1 MAEDINPWSSTPKV
15 SIEKLIENFGIDRF
29 EPQKERLDGSSDI
42 PLFMRRDIVQGHRG
56 YDAVAD
62 AILQKKPFHVLT
74 GFMPSGHPHLG
85 HLMVMKEVIWHIQHG
100 GRGFISIAD
109 REAHAVRGLSWDA
122 CDTYA
127 REYISCLYA
136 LGFEGEIYAQRKNNE
151 LKDLAFEAARK
162 INFSNLSA
170 IYGFGPETELAHAVS
185 VSMQVADILYPQL
198 KAGAAPTIVPVGI
211 DQDPHIRL
219 TRDVTNALR
228 LFLVEDRGTHI
239 SIRAKNAPAEAID
252 AVAKAFPGSKKYEGH
267 IDLPAGHTAA
277 ETDAVVRGI
286 EQQFGGFGFMLPS
299 STYHSFLMGFQGGK
313 MSSSVPDSLIWFDD
327 EDRDVKKKI
336 MGAVTGGRQTLEEQ
350 KKLGGEPDKCAIYQ
364 LNKFHMQDD
373 DKELAKMCEACKA
386 GELMCGTCKKETLE
400 RVRAFLAEFK
410 EKRDEVA
417 HKVAEWK

>member
-15 SIEKLIENFGIDRF
+15 SIDKLIENFGIDHF
-29 EPQKERLDGSSDI
+29 EPQKARFSDA
-42 PLFMRRDIVQGHRG
+42 PVFMRRNIVQGHRG
-56 YDAVAD
+56 YDKIAD
-62 AILQKKPFHVLT
+62 AIIEKKPFHVLT

-85 HLMVMKEVIWHIQHG
+85 HLMVMKEVVWHIQHG
-100 GRGFISIAD
+100 GDGFISIAD
-109 REAHAVRGLSWDA
+109 REAHAVRGLSWEK
-122 CDTYA
+122 CDEYA

-136 LGFEGEIYAQRKNNE
+136 MGFEGEIYAQRKNNA
-151 LKDLAFEAARK
+151 LKDLAFEAACK

-170 IYGFGPETELAHAVS
+170 IYGFGPDTELAHAVS

-198 KAGAAPTIVPVGI
+198 AAGRAPTIVPVGI

-228 LFLVEDRGTHI
+228 LFLVEDRGTHV
-239 SIRAKNAPAEAID
+239 SIRAKNASAEAIA
-252 AVAKAFPGSKKYEGH
+252 AVAKAFPGAKKYEGH
-267 IDLPAGHTAA
+267 IDLPAGYNAA
-277 ETDAVVRGI
+277 EVDKIVRGI
-286 EQQFGGFGFMLPS
+286 EQQFGGFGFILPS

-327 EDRDVKKKI
+327 ADKDVKKKI

-364 LNKFHMQDD
+364 LNKFHMEEDD
-373 DKELAKMCEACKA
+373 TELKMMCEACKA

-400 RVRAFLAEFK
+400 RVRAFLADFK

-417 HKVAEWK
+417 HKVAEW

>member
-15 SIEKLIENFGIDRF
+15 SIEKLIENFGIDHF
-29 EPQKERLDGSSDI
+29 EPQKARFSDA
-42 PLFMRRDIVQGHRG
+42 PVFMRRNIVQGHRG
-56 YDAVAD
+56 YDAIAD
-62 AILQKKPFHVLT
+62 AITGKKPFHVLT

-85 HLMVMKEVIWHIQHG
+85 HLMVMKEVVWHIKHG
-100 GRGFISIAD
+100 GDGFISIAD
-109 REAHAVRGLSWDA
+109 REAHAVRGLSWEK
-122 CDTYA
+122 CDEYA

-136 LGFEGEIYAQRKNNE
+136 MGFEGEIYAQRKNNA
-151 LKDLAFEAARK
+151 LKDLAFEAACK

-198 KAGAAPTIVPVGI
+198 AAGIAPTVVPVGI

-219 TRDVTNALR
+219 TRDVANALR

-239 SIRAKNAPAEAID
+239 SIRAKTASAEAIA
-252 AVAKAFPGSKKYEGH
+252 AVAKAFPGAKKYEGH
-267 IDLPAGHTAA
+267 IDLPAGYNAA
-277 ETDAVVRGI
+277 EVDGIVRSI

-327 EDRDVKKKI
+327 ADKDVKKKI

-350 KKLGGEPDKCAIYQ
+350 KKFGGEPDKCAIYQ
-364 LNKFHMQDD
+364 LNKFHMQEDD
-373 DKELAKMCEACKA
+373 TELKMMCEACKA
-386 GELMCGTCKKETLE
+386 GELMCGSCKKETLE
-400 RVRAFLAEFK
+400 RVRAFLADFK

-417 HKVAEWK
+417 HKVAEW

>member
-15 SIEKLIENFGIDRF
+15 SIEKLIENFGIDHF
-29 EPQKERLDGSSDI
+29 EPQKARFSDA
-42 PLFMRRDIVQGHRG
+42 PVFMRRNIVQGHRG
-56 YDAVAD
+56 YDQIAD
-62 AILQKKPFHVLT
+62 AIIGKKPFHVLT

-85 HLMVMKEVIWHIQHG
+85 HLMVMKEVVWHIKHG
-100 GRGFISIAD
+100 GDGFISIAD
-109 REAHAVRGLSWDA
+109 REAHAVRGLSWEK
-122 CDTYA
+122 CDEYA

-136 LGFEGEIYAQRKNNE
+136 MGFEGEIYAQRKNNA
-151 LKDLAFEAARK
+151 LKDLAFEAACK

-198 KAGAAPTIVPVGI
+198 AAGIAPTVVPVGI

-219 TRDVTNALR
+219 TRDVANALR

-239 SIRAKNAPAEAID
+239 SIRAKTASAEAIA
-252 AVAKAFPGSKKYEGH
+252 AVAKAFPGAKKYEGH
-267 IDLPAGHTAA
+267 IDLPAGYNAA
-277 ETDAVVRGI
+277 EVDGIVRGI

-327 EDRDVKKKI
+327 ADQDVKKKI

-350 KKLGGEPDKCAIYQ
+350 KKFGGEPDKCAIYQ
-364 LNKFHMQDD
+364 LNKFHMQEDD
-373 DKELAKMCEACKA
+373 TELKMMCEACKA

-400 RVRAFLAEFK
+400 RVRAFLADFK

-417 HKVAEWK
+417 HKVAEW

>member
-15 SIEKLIENFGIDRF
+15 SIEKLIENFGIDHF
-29 EPQKERLDGSSDI
+29 EPQKARFSDA
-42 PLFMRRDIVQGHRG
+42 PVFMRRNIVQGHRG
-56 YDAVAD
+56 YDQIAD
-62 AILQKKPFHVLT
+62 AIIGKKPFHVLT

-85 HLMVMKEVIWHIQHG
+85 HLMVMKEVVWHIQHG
-100 GRGFISIAD
+100 GDGFISIAD
-109 REAHAVRGLSWDA
+109 REAHAVRGLSWEK
-122 CDTYA
+122 CDEYA

-136 LGFEGEIYAQRKNNE
+136 MGFDGEIYAQRKNNA
-151 LKDLAFEAARK
+151 LKDLAFEAACK

-198 KAGAAPTIVPVGI
+198 AAGIAPTVVPVGI

-219 TRDVTNALR
+219 TRDVANALR

-239 SIRAKNAPAEAID
+239 SIRAKTASAEAIA
-252 AVAKAFPGSKKYEGH
+252 AVAKAFPGAKKYEGH
-267 IDLPAGHTAA
+267 IDLPAGYNAA
-277 ETDAVVRGI
+277 EVDGIVRSI

-327 EDRDVKKKI
+327 ADKDVKKKI

-350 KKLGGEPDKCAIYQ
+350 KKFGGEPDKCAIYQ
-364 LNKFHMQDD
+364 LNKFHMQEDD
-373 DKELAKMCEACKA
+373 TELKMMCEACKA

-400 RVRAFLAEFK
+400 RVRAFLADFK

-417 HKVAEWK
+417 HKVAEW

>member
-15 SIEKLIENFGIDRF
+15 SIEKLIENFGIDHF
-29 EPQKERLDGSSDI
+29 EPQKARFSDA
-42 PLFMRRDIVQGHRG
+42 PVFMRRNIVQGHRG
-56 YDAVAD
+56 YDQIAD
-62 AILQKKPFHVLT
+62 AIIGKKPFHVLT

-85 HLMVMKEVIWHIQHG
+85 HLMVMKEVVWHVKHG
-100 GRGFISIAD
+100 GDGFISIAD
-109 REAHAVRGLSWDA
+109 REAHAVRGLSWEK
-122 CDTYA
+122 CDEYA

-136 LGFEGEIYAQRKNNE
+136 MGFEGEIYAQRKNNA
-151 LKDLAFEAARK
+151 LKDLAFEAACK

-198 KAGAAPTIVPVGI
+198 AAGIAPTVVPVGI

-219 TRDVTNALR
+219 TRDVANALR

-239 SIRAKNAPAEAID
+239 SIRAKTASAEAIA
-252 AVAKAFPGSKKYEGH
+252 AVAKAFPGAKKYEGH
-267 IDLPAGHTAA
+267 IDLPAGYNAA
-277 ETDAVVRGI
+277 EVDGIVRGI

-313 MSSSVPDSLIWFDD
+313 MSSSVPESLIWFDD
-327 EDRDVKKKI
+327 ADKDVKKKI
-336 MGAVTGGRQTLEEQ
+336 MGAVTGGRQTLDEQ
-350 KKLGGEPDKCAIYQ
+350 KKFGGEPDKCAIYQ
-364 LNKFHMQDD
+364 LNKFHMQEDD
-373 DKELAKMCEACKA
+373 TELKMMCEACKA

-400 RVRAFLAEFK
+400 RVRAFLADFK

-417 HKVAEWK
+417 HKVAEW

>member
-15 SIEKLIENFGIDRF
+15 SIEKLIENFGIDHF
-29 EPQKERLDGSSDI
+29 EPQKARFSDA
-42 PLFMRRDIVQGHRG
+42 PVFMRRNIVQGHRG
-56 YDAVAD
+56 YDQIAD
-62 AILQKKPFHVLT
+62 AIIGKKPFHVLT

-85 HLMVMKEVIWHIQHG
+85 HLMVMKEVVWHIKHG
-100 GRGFISIAD
+100 GDGFISIAD
-109 REAHAVRGLSWDA
+109 REAHAVRGLSWEK
-122 CDTYA
+122 CDEYA

-136 LGFEGEIYAQRKNNE
+136 MGFEGEIYAQRKNNA
-151 LKDLAFEAARK
+151 LKDLAFEAACK

-198 KAGAAPTIVPVGI
+198 AAGIAPTVVPVGI

-219 TRDVTNALR
+219 TRDVANALR

-239 SIRAKNAPAEAID
+239 SIRAKTASAEAIA
-252 AVAKAFPGSKKYEGH
+252 AVAKAFPGAKKYEGH
-267 IDLPAGHTAA
+267 IDLPAGYNAA
-277 ETDAVVRGI
+277 EVDEIVRGI

-327 EDRDVKKKI
+327 ADKDVKKKI

-350 KKLGGEPDKCAIYQ
+350 KKFGGEPDKCAIYQ
-364 LNKFHMQDD
+364 LNKFHMQEDD
-373 DKELAKMCEACKA
+373 TELKMMCEACKA

-400 RVRAFLAEFK
+400 RVRAFLADFK

-417 HKVAEWK
+417 HKVAEW

>member
-1 MAEDINPWSSTPKV
+1 MAEDINPCSSTPKV
-15 SIEKLIENFGIDRF
+15 SIEKLIENFGIDHF
-29 EPQKERLDGSSDI
+29 EPQKARFSDA
-42 PLFMRRDIVQGHRG
+42 PVFMRRNIVQGHRG
-56 YDAVAD
+56 YDQIAD
-62 AILQKKPFHVLT
+62 AIIGKKPFHVLT

-85 HLMVMKEVIWHIQHG
+85 HLMVMKEVVWHIKHG
-100 GRGFISIAD
+100 GDGFISIAD
-109 REAHAVRGLSWDA
+109 REAHAVRGLSWEK
-122 CDTYA
+122 CDEYA

-136 LGFEGEIYAQRKNNE
+136 MGFDGEIYAQRKNNA
-151 LKDLAFEAARK
+151 LKDLAFEAACK

-198 KAGAAPTIVPVGI
+198 AAGIAPTVVPVGI

-219 TRDVTNALR
+219 TRDVANALR

-239 SIRAKNAPAEAID
+239 SIRAKTASAEAIA
-252 AVAKAFPGSKKYEGH
+252 AVAKAFPGAKKYEGH
-267 IDLPAGHTAA
+267 IDLPAGYNAA
-277 ETDAVVRGI
+277 EVDGIVRGI

-327 EDRDVKKKI
+327 ADKDVKKKI

-350 KKLGGEPDKCAIYQ
+350 KKFGGEPDKCAIYQ
-364 LNKFHMQDD
+364 LNKFHMQEDD
-373 DKELAKMCEACKA
+373 TELKMMCEACKA

-400 RVRAFLAEFK
+400 RVRAFLADFK

-417 HKVAEWK
+417 HKVAEW

>member
-15 SIEKLIENFGIDRF
+15 SIEKLIENFGIDHF
-29 EPQKERLDGSSDI
+29 EPQKARFSDA
-42 PLFMRRDIVQGHRG
+42 PVFMRRNIVQGHRG
-56 YDAVAD
+56 YDQIAD
-62 AILQKKPFHVLT
+62 AIIGKKPFHVLT

-85 HLMVMKEVIWHIQHG
+85 HLMVMKEVVWHIKHG
-100 GRGFISIAD
+100 GDGFISIAD
-109 REAHAVRGLSWDA
+109 REAHAVRGLSWEK
-122 CDTYA
+122 CDEYA

-136 LGFEGEIYAQRKNNE
+136 MGFEGEIYAQRKNNA
-151 LKDLAFEAARK
+151 LKDLAFEAACK

-198 KAGAAPTIVPVGI
+198 AAGIAPTVVPVGI

-219 TRDVTNALR
+219 TRDVANALR

-239 SIRAKNAPAEAID
+239 SIRAKTASAEAIA
-252 AVAKAFPGSKKYEGH
+252 AVAKAFPGAKKYEGH
-267 IDLPAGHTAA
+267 IDLPAGYNAA
-277 ETDAVVRGI
+277 EVDEIVRGI

-327 EDRDVKKKI
+327 ADKDVKKKI

-350 KKLGGEPDKCAIYQ
+350 KKFGGEPDKCAIYQ
-364 LNKFHMQDD
+364 LNKFHMQEDD
-373 DKELAKMCEACKA
+373 TELKMMCEACKA
-386 GELMCGTCKKETLE
+386 GELMCGSCKKETLE
-400 RVRAFLAEFK
+400 RVRAFLADFK

-417 HKVAEWK
+417 HKVAEW

>member
-15 SIEKLIENFGIDRF
+15 SIEKLIENFGIDHF
-29 EPQKERLDGSSDI
+29 EPQKARFSDA
-42 PLFMRRDIVQGHRG
+42 PVFMRRNIVQGHRG
-56 YDAVAD
+56 YDQIAD
-62 AILQKKPFHVLT
+62 AIIGKKPFHVLT

-85 HLMVMKEVIWHIQHG
+85 HLMVMKEVVWHIQHG
-100 GRGFISIAD
+100 GDGFISIAD
-109 REAHAVRGLSWDA
+109 REAHAVRGLSWEK
-122 CDTYA
+122 CDEYA

-136 LGFEGEIYAQRKNNE
+136 MGFDGEIYAQRKNNA
-151 LKDLAFEAARK
+151 LKDLAFEAACK

-198 KAGAAPTIVPVGI
+198 AAGIAPTVVPVGI

-219 TRDVTNALR
+219 TRDVANALR

-239 SIRAKNAPAEAID
+239 SIRAKTASAEAIA
-252 AVAKAFPGSKKYEGH
+252 AVAKAFPGAKKYEGH
-267 IDLPAGHTAA
+267 IDLPAGYNAA
-277 ETDAVVRGI
+277 EVDGIVRGI

-327 EDRDVKKKI
+327 ADKDVKKKI

-350 KKLGGEPDKCAIYQ
+350 KKFGGEPDKCAIYQ
-364 LNKFHMQDD
+364 LNKFHMEEDD
-373 DKELAKMCEACKA
+373 TELKMMCEACKA

-400 RVRAFLAEFK
+400 RVRAFLADFK

-417 HKVAEWK
+417 HKVAEW